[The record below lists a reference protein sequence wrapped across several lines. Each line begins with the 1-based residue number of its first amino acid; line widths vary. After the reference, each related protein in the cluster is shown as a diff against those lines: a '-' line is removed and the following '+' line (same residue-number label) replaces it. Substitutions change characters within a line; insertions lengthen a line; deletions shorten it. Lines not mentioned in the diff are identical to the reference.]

1 MLFVSALPAPVVAN
15 AFWDAFVGFFERG
28 GPFMVPLAVCALA
41 AVVISILRVRALR
54 RERVLPRFLHAA
66 IEKLPPGTD
75 VGHLWRL
82 VDENPAALAR
92 ITRAGLRELDQ
103 SREASTDAVQVAA
116 RREVMRLEG
125 GLSALELIV
134 GISPLLGLLG
144 AISGLVGVFSDLG
157 ANGGLD
163 NPAADTGGVAL
174 GIAEALNT
182 TIFGLAIAIP
192 TLVVYTFFTRRVE
205 RLAIEMESLMSS
217 LLSKCFP
224 EGGGMEPAT
233 KFTED
238 FQGTGNTTANPLAGT
253 PQFGSVSNDR

>member
-1 MLFVSALPAPVVAN
+1 MLSVPAFSVPVVAN
-15 AFWDAFVGFFERG
+15 AFWDTFVGFFERG
-28 GPFMVPLAVCALA
+28 GPFMVPLAACAVA
-41 AVVISILRVRALR
+41 AVVISILRVRALQ
-54 RERVLPRFLHAA
+54 RERVLPRFLRAA

-92 ITRAGLRELDQ
+92 ITRAGLQHLDQ
-103 SREASTDAVQVAA
+103 SRDESTDAVQVAA

-157 ANGGLD
+157 ANGGLE
-163 NPAADTGGVAL
+163 NAADTGGVAL

-192 TLVVYTFFTRRVE
+192 TLVVYTFFNRRVE
-205 RLAIEMESLMSS
+205 RLAVEMESLLSS

-224 EGGGMEPAT
+224 EDRESEFVQQGQERIAVTT
-233 KFTED
+233 K
-238 FQGTGNTTANPLAGT
+238 L
-253 PQFGSVSNDR
+253 

>member
-1 MLFVSALPAPVVAN
+1 MSTVLPAVPVAN

-28 GPFMVPLAVCALA
+28 GPFMVPLAVCAVA
-41 AVVISILRVRALR
+41 AVVISILRARALQ
-54 RERVLPRFLHAA
+54 RERVLPRFLRAA
-66 IEKLPPGTD
+66 IEKLTPGTD

-82 VDENPAALAR
+82 VDGNPAALAR
-92 ITRAGLRELDQ
+92 ITRAGLQQLDQ
-103 SREASTDAVQVAA
+103 SRDVSADAVQVAA

-157 ANGGLD
+157 ANGGLEG
-163 NPAADTGGVAL
+163 AATDTGGVAL

-192 TLVVYTFFTRRVE
+192 TLVVYTFFNRRVE
-205 RLAIEMESLMSS
+205 RLAVEMESLLSS
-217 LLSKCFP
+217 LISKCFP
-224 EGGGMEPAT
+224 DGSAAEPASGYAD
-233 KFTED
+233 D
-238 FQGTGNTTANPLAGT
+238 FPGAEPAASFQPGIALGGTST
-253 PQFGSVSNDR
+253 PGKR

>member
-1 MLFVSALPAPVVAN
+1 MLTVSAFPVPVVAN
-15 AFWDAFVGFFERG
+15 AFWDTFVGFFERG
-28 GPFMVPLAVCALA
+28 GPFMVPLAACAVA
-41 AVVISILRVRALR
+41 AVVISILRVRALQ
-54 RERVLPRFLHAA
+54 RERVLPRFLRAA
-66 IEKLPPGTD
+66 IEKLAPGTD

-92 ITRAGLRELDQ
+92 ITRAGLQHLDR
-103 SREASTDAVQVAA
+103 SRDESTDAVQVAA

-163 NPAADTGGVAL
+163 NTADTGGVAL

-192 TLVVYTFFTRRVE
+192 TLVIYTFFNRRVE
-205 RLAIEMESLMSS
+205 RLAVEMEG
-217 LLSKCFP
+217 LLSNLISKCFP
-224 EGGGMEPAT
+224 EDSEPEFAKQGQERTAVPT
-233 KFTED
+233 K
-238 FQGTGNTTANPLAGT
+238 L
-253 PQFGSVSNDR
+253 

>member
-1 MLFVSALPAPVVAN
+1 MFTLFVAN
-15 AFWDAFVGFFERG
+15 AFWDRFVGFFERG
-28 GPFMVPLAVCALA
+28 GPFMVPLAACAVA
-41 AVVISILRVRALR
+41 AVVISILRVRALQ
-54 RERVLPRFLHAA
+54 RERVLPRFLRAA

-82 VDENPAALAR
+82 VDGNPAALAR
-92 ITRAGLRELDQ
+92 ITRAGLQHLDQ
-103 SREASTDAVQVAA
+103 SRDETTDAVQVAA

-163 NPAADTGGVAL
+163 NAADTGGVAL

-192 TLVVYTFFTRRVE
+192 TLVVYTFFNRRVE
-205 RLAIEMESLMSS
+205 RLAIEMESLLAS
-217 LLSKCFP
+217 LISKCFP
-224 EGGGMEPAT
+224 EGGEPAPVPEST
-233 KFTED
+233 KEL
-238 FQGTGNTTANPLAGT
+238 QSAKRA
-253 PQFGSVSNDR
+253 VSYERPGAKP

>member
-1 MLFVSALPAPVVAN
+1 MFTTVPVAN
-15 AFWDAFVGFFERG
+15 AFWDAFVGFLERG
-28 GPFMVPLAVCALA
+28 GPFMVPLAVCAVA
-41 AVVISILRVRALR
+41 AVVISILRARALQ
-54 RERVLPRFLHAA
+54 RERVLPRFLRAA
-66 IEKLPPGTD
+66 IEKLAPGTD

-82 VDENPAALAR
+82 VDANPAALAR
-92 ITRAGLRELDQ
+92 ITRAGLQQLDQ
-103 SREASTDAVQVAA
+103 SREVSADAVQIAA
-116 RREVMRLEG
+116 RREIVRLEG

-192 TLVVYTFFTRRVE
+192 TLVVYTFFNRRVE
-205 RLAIEMESLMSS
+205 RLAVEMESLLSS
-217 LLSKCFP
+217 LISKCFP
-224 EGGGMEPAT
+224 EGEEPAPEAEYAAE
-233 KFTED
+233 FPRTENTAS
-238 FQGTGNTTANPLAGT
+238 FQPRAAR
-253 PQFGSVSNDR
+253 S

>member
-1 MLFVSALPAPVVAN
+1 MPIVFLSPAPVVAN

-28 GPFMVPLAVCALA
+28 GPFMVPLAACALA
-41 AVVISILRVRALR
+41 AVAISILRVRALQ
-54 RERVLPRFLHAA
+54 RERVLPRFLRAA
-66 IEKLPPGTD
+66 IEKLTPGTD

-92 ITRAGLRELDQ
+92 ITRAGLQQLDQ
-103 SREASTDAVQVAA
+103 SREVSAGAVQTAA
-116 RREVMRLEG
+116 RRELMRLEG

-157 ANGGLD
+157 ANGGLEG
-163 NPAADTGGVAL
+163 AADTGGVAL

-192 TLVVYTFFTRRVE
+192 TLVIYTFFTRRVE
-205 RLAIEMESLMSS
+205 RLAVEMEGLLSS
-217 LLSKCFP
+217 LISKCFP
-224 EGGGMEPAT
+224 DGEE
-233 KFTED
+233 
-238 FQGTGNTTANPLAGT
+238 
-253 PQFGSVSNDR
+253 

>member
-1 MLFVSALPAPVVAN
+1 MLSASSFPVPVVAN

-28 GPFMVPLAVCALA
+28 GPFMVPLAACAVA
-41 AVVISILRVRALR
+41 AVAISALRVRALQ
-54 RERVLPRFLHAA
+54 RERVLPRFLRAA
-66 IEKLPPGTD
+66 IEKLTPGTD

-82 VDENPAALAR
+82 VEDNPAALAR
-92 ITRAGLRELDQ
+92 ITRAGLQQLDQ
-103 SREASTDAVQVAA
+103 SRDVSADAVQVAA

-157 ANGGLD
+157 ASGGLEG
-163 NPAADTGGVAL
+163 AADTGGVAL

-205 RLAIEMESLMSS
+205 GLAVEMEGLLSS
-217 LLSKCFP
+217 LISKCFP
-224 EGGGMEPAT
+224 EGGE
-233 KFTED
+233 
-238 FQGTGNTTANPLAGT
+238 
-253 PQFGSVSNDR
+253 